1 MSQVEPSQP
10 SFKQIRTR
18 FEQQLQSKAT
28 DITQLLE
35 NDEDDIH
42 KLSVEFSKF
51 NRFKNLVEETY
62 LKEKCCFKRAL
73 ILCKAMLKQCGV
85 RDVNDQN
92 VVSICE
98 TLIEP
103 AIKSN
108 DSELTLLA
116 IECIGLIT
124 ILDQEVFH
132 NYAGIFYSILESE
145 HDTEQGLKDKIV
157 SLKSA
162 VDGLIVHGISSQTAR
177 NLFELITG
185 KYLHI
190 RQPILR

>member
-1 MSQVEPSQP
+1 
-10 SFKQIRTR
+10 
-18 FEQQLQSKAT
+18 
-28 DITQLLE
+28 
-35 NDEDDIH
+35 
-42 KLSVEFSKF
+42 
-51 NRFKNLVEETY
+51 
-62 LKEKCCFKRAL
+62 
-73 ILCKAMLKQCGV
+73 MLKQCGV

-124 ILDQEVFH
+124 ILDEEVFH
-132 NYAGIFYSILESE
+132 NYAGIFYSILESD